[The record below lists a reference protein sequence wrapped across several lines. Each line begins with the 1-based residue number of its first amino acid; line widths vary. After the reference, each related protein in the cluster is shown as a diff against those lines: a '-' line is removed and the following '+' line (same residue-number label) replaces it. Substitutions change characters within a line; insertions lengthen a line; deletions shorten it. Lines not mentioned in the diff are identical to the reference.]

1 MSTDAGLERIGVTG
15 HIHLTH
21 DTEVLVAA
29 ALRAELHRIG
39 DQPVRGVTCLAG
51 GTDQIFAR
59 TVLDLGGTYEVILP
73 ARDYREAV
81 IAPGQRASFDELLD
95 RAVAVVH
102 TGHDR
107 SGTAAFVAANRELV
121 RRVQRLVAVWDGGAG
136 LPRGVDG
143 PDHRPGPASG
153 HPDLGPLAR
162 RCPSD
167 APRGVLNRGSTTCPL
182 GRPTLPGRT
191 SKRFEFRR
199 VPAAAVASIGAVA
212 LVVAPTTP
220 ASASTIRDGWVQ
232 LCPWARSSTRVP
244 TAGGGRCRP
253 AARPP

>member
-15 HIHLTH
+15 HIHLTR

-81 IAPGQRASFDELLD
+81 IAPGQRSSFDELLD

-121 RRVQRLVAVWDGGAG
+121 RRVQRLVAVWDGE
-136 LPRGVDG
+136 
-143 PDHRPGPASG
+143 PGCHAAST
-153 HPDLGPLAR
+153 DRTIDRAR
-162 RCPSD
+162 R
-167 APRGVLNRGSTTCPL
+167 RGIPISVLWPAGARRMP
-182 GRPTLPGRT
+182 PG
-191 SKRFEFRR
+191 
-199 VPAAAVASIGAVA
+199 AY
-212 LVVAPTTP
+212 
-220 ASASTIRDGWVQ
+220 
-232 LCPWARSSTRVP
+232 
-244 TAGGGRCRP
+244 
-253 AARPP
+253 